1 MLKRSLLV
9 LLGFFC
15 LQASQAQLLKRLS
28 KQLESTTNKS
38 GSTSTSTGGSG
49 TSLAS
54 LTESDAGSAIKEA
67 LAKGVASGIAKLNK
81 TDGFFGSDVYKV
93 LLPPDAVKIG
103 NTLRSIGLGSQ
114 VDKAILQINRSA
126 EKAVGYAAP
135 IFVSAIK
142 QMTLTDALNLVK
154 GGSTSAT
161 DFFKSKTT
169 DSLKTAFLPVIRK
182 SLDSTSAT
190 RYYSDIVTS
199 YNKLPTTFN
208 KVNPDLQ
215 DYVTTMAVNALFDQ
229 IAKEELAIRANP
241 AARTT
246 DLLKKVFG
254 AK

>member
-1 MLKRSLLV
+1 MFKRSLLV
-9 LLGFFC
+9 LLGLFS
-15 LQASQAQLLKRLS
+15 LQATQAQLLKKLG
-28 KQLESTTNKS
+28 KQLETATNKS
-38 GSTSTSTGGSG
+38 SSTGTGTSTSIAG
-49 TSLAS
+49 

-67 LAKGVASGIAKLNK
+67 LSKGVAAGIAKLNK
-81 TDGFFGSDVYKV
+81 KDGFFGSDIYKL
-93 LLPPDAVKIG
+93 LLPEDAVKIG
-103 NTLRSIGLGSQ
+103 NTLRAIGLGSQ

-135 IFVSAIK
+135 IFVGAIK

-154 GGSTSAT
+154 GGNTSAT

-169 DSLKTAFLPVIRK
+169 DSLKTAFRPVIK
-182 SLDSTSAT
+182 KTLDSTSAT
-190 RYYSDIVTS
+190 RYYADIVNN

>member
-9 LLGFFC
+9 LLGFFS
-15 LQASQAQLLKRLS
+15 LQATQAQLLKKLG
-28 KQLESTTNKS
+28 KQLETATNKS
-38 GSTSTSTGGSG
+38 SSTGTGSSTSIAG
-49 TSLAS
+49 

-67 LAKGVASGIAKLNK
+67 LSKGVAAGIAKLNK
-81 TDGFFGSDVYKV
+81 KDGFFGSDIYKL
-93 LLPPDAVKIG
+93 LLPEDAVKIG
-103 NTLRSIGLGSQ
+103 NTLRAIGLGSQ

-135 IFVSAIK
+135 IFVGAIK

-154 GGSTSAT
+154 GGNTSAT

-169 DSLKTAFLPVIRK
+169 DSLKTAFRPVIK
-182 SLDSTSAT
+182 KTLDSTSAT
-190 RYYSDIVTS
+190 RYYADIVNS

>member
-1 MLKRSLLV
+1 MIKRSLLV

-15 LQASQAQLLKRLS
+15 LQATQAQFLKKLS
-28 KQLESTTNKS
+28 KKLESTTANNNS
-38 GSTSTSTGGSG
+38 NSNSSGGS
-49 TSLAS
+49 LAA

-81 TDGFFGSDVYKV
+81 KDGFFGSDVYKL
-93 LLPPDAVKIG
+93 LLPADAVKIG
-103 NTLRSIGLGSQ
+103 NTLRAIGLGSQ

-135 IFVSAIK
+135 IFVNAIK
-142 QMTLTDALNLVK
+142 QMTLTDAVNLVK
-154 GGSTSAT
+154 GGNTSAT
-161 DFFKSKTT
+161 DFFKNKTT
-169 DSLKTAFLPVIRK
+169 DSLKAAFSPVIRK
-182 SLDSTSAT
+182 TLDSTSAT

-229 IAKEELAIRANP
+229 IAKEEVAIRANP

>member
-1 MLKRSLLV
+1 MIKRSLLV
-9 LLGFFC
+9 LLGFCC
-15 LQASQAQLLKRLS
+15 LQATQAQFLKKLS
-28 KQLESTTNKS
+28 KKLESTTANNN
-38 GSTSTSTGGSG
+38 GSSNGSG
-49 TSLAS
+49 NSLAA

-67 LAKGVASGIAKLNK
+67 LAKGVAAGIAKLNK
-81 TDGFFGSDVYKV
+81 KDGFFGSDVYKL
-93 LLPPDAVKIG
+93 LLPADAVKIG
-103 NTLRSIGLGSQ
+103 NTLRAIGLGSQ

-135 IFVSAIK
+135 IFVNAIK
-142 QMTLTDALNLVK
+142 QMTLTDAVNLVK
-154 GGSTSAT
+154 GGNTSAT
-161 DFFKSKTT
+161 DFFKNKTT
-169 DSLKTAFLPVIRK
+169 DSLKAAFSPVIRK
-182 SLDSTSAT
+182 TLDSTSAT

-229 IAKEELAIRANP
+229 IAKEEVSIRANP

>member
-15 LQASQAQLLKRLS
+15 LQASQAQLLKKLG
-28 KQLESTTNKS
+28 KQLESAGNKNS
-38 GSTSTSTGGSG
+38 STGNSG
-49 TSLAS
+49 ASLAG
-54 LTESDAGSAIKEA
+54 LTESDAGGGIKEA
-67 LAKGVASGIAKLNK
+67 LAKGVAAGIAKLNK
-81 TDGFFGSDVYKV
+81 TDGFFGSDVYKL

-154 GGSTSAT
+154 GGNTSAT

-169 DSLKTAFLPVIRK
+169 DSLKTAFMPVIK
-182 SLDSTSAT
+182 KTLDSTSAT

>member
-1 MLKRSLLV
+1 MIKRSLLV
-9 LLGFFC
+9 LLGFCC
-15 LQASQAQLLKRLS
+15 LQATQAQFLKKLS
-28 KQLESTTNKS
+28 KKLESTTANNNS
-38 GSTSTSTGGSG
+38 SSNGSGGS
-49 TSLAS
+49 SLAA

-67 LAKGVASGIAKLNK
+67 LAKGVAAGIAKLNK
-81 TDGFFGSDVYKV
+81 KDGFFGSDVYKL
-93 LLPPDAVKIG
+93 LLPADAVKIG
-103 NTLRSIGLGSQ
+103 NTLRAIGLGSQ

-142 QMTLTDALNLVK
+142 QMTLTDAVNLVK

-169 DSLKTAFLPVIRK
+169 DSLKAAFSPVIRK
-182 SLDSTSAT
+182 TLDSTSAT

-229 IAKEELAIRANP
+229 IAKEEVAIRANP

>member
-1 MLKRSLLV
+1 MIKRSLLV

-15 LQASQAQLLKRLS
+15 LQATQAQFLKKLS
-28 KQLESTTNKS
+28 KKLENTTANNNSSS
-38 GSTSTSTGGSG
+38 GSGGS
-49 TSLAS
+49 LAA

-67 LAKGVASGIAKLNK
+67 LAKGVAAGIAKLNK
-81 TDGFFGSDVYKV
+81 KDGFFGSDVYKL
-93 LLPPDAVKIG
+93 LLPADAVKIG
-103 NTLRSIGLGSQ
+103 NTLRAIGLGSQ

-142 QMTLTDALNLVK
+142 QMTLTDAVNLVK
-154 GGSTSAT
+154 GGNTSAT

-169 DSLKTAFLPVIRK
+169 DSLKAAFSPVIRK
-182 SLDSTSAT
+182 TLDSTSAT

-229 IAKEELAIRANP
+229 IAKEEVAIRANP

>member
-9 LLGFFC
+9 LLGFFS
-15 LQASQAQLLKRLS
+15 LQATQAQLLKKLG
-28 KQLESTTNKS
+28 KQLETATNKS
-38 GSTSTSTGGSG
+38 SSTSTGSG
-49 TSLAS
+49 TSIAG

-67 LAKGVASGIAKLNK
+67 LSKGVAAGIAKLNK
-81 TDGFFGSDVYKV
+81 KDGFFGSDVYKL
-93 LLPPDAVKIG
+93 LLPEDAVKIG
-103 NTLRSIGLGSQ
+103 NTLRAIGLGSQ

-135 IFVSAIK
+135 IFVGAIK

-154 GGSTSAT
+154 GGNTSAT

-182 SLDSTSAT
+182 TLDSTSAT
-190 RYYSDIVTS
+190 RYYADIVNN

>member
-1 MLKRSLLV
+1 MLKKTLLV
-9 LLGFFC
+9 LLGVGC
-15 LQASQAQLLKRLS
+15 MHASQAQLLDKLKKLGKS
-28 KQLESTTNKS
+28 NSTATTTTN
-38 GSTSTSTGGSG
+38 TTTTG
-49 TSLAS
+49 AKV
-54 LTESDAGSAIKEA
+54 TESEAGSAIKEA
-67 LAKGVASGIAKLNK
+67 LLKGVTNGIASLNK
-81 TDGFFGSDVYKV
+81 TDGFFGNDLYKL

-103 NTLRSIGLGSQ
+103 NTLRAVGLGPQ

-135 IFVSAIK
+135 IFVNAIK

-154 GGSTSAT
+154 GGNNSAT
-161 DFFKSKTT
+161 EFFKSKTT
-169 DSLKTAFLPVIRK
+169 DQLKAAFSPVVKK

-190 RYYSDIVTS
+190 RFYGDIVNT

-215 DYVTTMAVNALFDQ
+215 DYVTGMAVNALFDQ
-229 IAKEELAIRANP
+229 IGKEEAAIRANP

-254 AK
+254 NIL